1 MLVKP
6 HHPMRKRLKY
16 LAITLG
22 IAFLGLVCFGIYHG
36 QPIWFLKWFFG
47 LVADD

>member
-1 MLVKP
+1 
-6 HHPMRKRLKY
+6 MRKRLKY